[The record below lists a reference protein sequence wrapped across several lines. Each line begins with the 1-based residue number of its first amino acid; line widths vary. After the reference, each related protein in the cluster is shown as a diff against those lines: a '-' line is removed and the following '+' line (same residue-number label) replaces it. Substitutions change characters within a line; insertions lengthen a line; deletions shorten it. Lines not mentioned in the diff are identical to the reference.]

1 LKSTLGNWP
10 LKFHFSVS
18 QETNRHAFPS
28 FPFPSLT
35 LTNFLDHTRTQM
47 VVVRCMHSFFLSEVL
62 DCCVTLWFSFCSQPL
77 SKSSSSGRST
87 SWSWMD
93 YQQLSIFKLLYIY
106 IYVKIFL
113 YICIISY

>member
-1 LKSTLGNWP
+1 LGNWP

-62 DCCVTLWFSFCSQPL
+62 DCCVTLWLSFCSQPL

-87 SWSWMD
+87 SWMD

-106 IYVKIFL
+106 IYM
-113 YICIISY
+113 YICEDIFIYMYN